1 MPRHLQVWHKRNRV
15 VVVANDSNER
25 IEIPEGVTRAL
36 VVTAHPDDVDF
47 GAGGTVMALV
57 KAGVQVTFCICTDG
71 DAGGFDDSTDRS
83 EIPAIRRAEQVSAAA
98 VYGVTDI
105 RFLGY
110 KDGYLEPSHDVQR
123 DIARV
128 MRQVQPQLVITQ
140 SPERNWDRLPASHPD
155 HMAAGEA
162 TTRALYPA
170 VRNPYAYPELRSQE
184 GLEAWTVSW
193 LWLQGHPEINHFVDT
208 TEFFSRKVNALE
220 QHASQTSHMEDLAGL
235 LRTWGEMQAQAA
247 GFAEGRLAEGFRQ
260 IKLPD

>member
-1 MPRHLQVWHKRNRV
+1 M
-15 VVVANDSNER
+15 SNESKER
-25 IEIPEGVTRAL
+25 VEIPEGVTRAL

-47 GAGGTVMALV
+47 GAGGTVMALI

-83 EIPAIRRAEQVSAAA
+83 EIPAIRRAEQVAAAA
-98 VYGVTDI
+98 VYGVTDV

-123 DIARV
+123 DIVRV
-128 MRQVQPQLVITQ
+128 MRQVQPQLVLTQ
-140 SPERNWDRLPASHPD
+140 SPERNWERLPASHPD

-162 TTRALYPA
+162 TARALYPA
-170 VRNPYAYPELRSQE
+170 VRNPYAYPELRDNE
-184 GLEAWTVSW
+184 GLEAWTVNW
-193 LWLQGHPEINHFVDT
+193 LWLQGHVEPNHWIDT

-220 QHASQTSHMEDLAGL
+220 AHASQTSHMENLEDM
-235 LRTWGEMQAQAA
+235 LRSWGEMQAAA
-247 GFAEGRLAEGFRQ
+247 AEFETGRLAEAFRQ

>member
-1 MPRHLQVWHKRNRV
+1 MN
-15 VVVANDSNER
+15 SNSDAKL
-25 IEIPEGVTRAL
+25 EIPEGVTRAL

-57 KAGVQVTFCICTDG
+57 KAGVSVTFCICTDG
-71 DAGGFDDSTDRS
+71 DAGGFDDATDRS
-83 EIPAIRRAEQVSAAA
+83 DIPAIRRAEQIDAAA
-98 VYGVTDI
+98 VYGVTDV

-123 DIARV
+123 DIVRV
-128 MRQVQPQLVITQ
+128 MRQIQPQLVLTQ

-155 HMAAGEA
+155 HMAAGEV

-170 VRNPYAYPELRSQE
+170 VRNPYAYPQLRTEE

-193 LWLQGHPEINHFVDT
+193 LWLQGHPEPNHWIDT
-208 TEFFSRKVNALE
+208 TEFFERKVAALE
-220 QHASQTSHMEDLAGL
+220 AHASQTSHMEDLAGM
-235 LRTWGEMQAQAA
+235 LRGWGEM
-247 GFAEGRLAEGFRQ
+247 LAETGGLEPGRIAEAFRQ

>member
-1 MPRHLQVWHKRNRV
+1 MSSE
-15 VVVANDSNER
+15 SNER

-83 EIPAIRRAEQVSAAA
+83 EIPAIRRAEQVAAAA
-98 VYGVTDI
+98 VYGVTDV

-123 DIARV
+123 DIVRV

-140 SPERNWDRLPASHPD
+140 SPERNWERLPASHPD

-162 TTRALYPA
+162 TSRALYPA
-170 VRNPYAYPELRSQE
+170 VRNPYAYPELRDNE
-184 GLEAWTVSW
+184 GLEAWTVNW
-193 LWLQGHPEINHFVDT
+193 LWLQGHVEPNHWIDT
-208 TEFFSRKVNALE
+208 TEFFSRKVTALE
-220 QHASQTSHMEDLAGL
+220 AHASQTSHMEGL
-235 LRTWGEMQAQAA
+235 EDMLRSWGEMQAAAA
-247 GFAEGRLAEGFRQ
+247 GFETGRLAEAFRQ

>member
-1 MPRHLQVWHKRNRV
+1 M
-15 VVVANDSNER
+15 SNESKYR

-57 KAGVQVTFCICTDG
+57 KAGVTVTFCICTDG

-83 EIPAIRRAEQVSAAA
+83 EIPAIRRAEQVAAAA
-98 VYGVTDI
+98 VYGVTDV

-123 DIARV
+123 DIVRV
-128 MRQVQPQLVITQ
+128 MRQVKPQLVLTQ
-140 SPERNWDRLPASHPD
+140 SPERNWERLPSSHPD

-162 TTRALYPA
+162 TARALYPA
-170 VRNPYAYPELRSQE
+170 VRNPFAYPELRNEE
-184 GLEAWTVSW
+184 GLEAWTVNW
-193 LWLQGHPEINHFVDT
+193 LWMQGHVEPNHWIDT
-208 TEFFSRKVNALE
+208 TEFFSRKVTALE
-220 QHASQTSHMEDLAGL
+220 AHASQTSHMENLEEM
-235 LRTWGEMQAQAA
+235 LRSWGEMQAAAA
-247 GFAEGRLAEGFRQ
+247 GFEAGRLAEAFRQ

>member
-1 MPRHLQVWHKRNRV
+1 M
-15 VVVANDSNER
+15 ANDSNER

-47 GAGGTVMALV
+47 GAGGTVMVLV

-83 EIPAIRRAEQVSAAA
+83 EIPAIRRAEQAAAAA
-98 VYGVTDI
+98 VYGVTDV

-170 VRNPYAYPELRSQE
+170 VRNPYAYPELRAQE

>member
-1 MPRHLQVWHKRNRV
+1 M
-15 VVVANDSNER
+15 
-25 IEIPEGVTRAL
+25 
-36 VVTAHPDDVDF
+36 
-47 GAGGTVMALV
+47 
-57 KAGVQVTFCICTDG
+57 
-71 DAGGFDDSTDRS
+71 
-83 EIPAIRRAEQVSAAA
+83 
-98 VYGVTDI
+98 YGVTDV

-208 TEFFSRKVNALE
+208 TDFFSRKVNALE

>member
-1 MPRHLQVWHKRNRV
+1 M
-15 VVVANDSNER
+15 SIESTER

-57 KAGVQVTFCICTDG
+57 KAGVRVTFCICTDG

-83 EIPAIRRAEQVSAAA
+83 QIPAIRRAEQTAAAA
-98 VYGVTDI
+98 VYGVTDV

-110 KDGYLEPSHDVQR
+110 KDGYLEPSHDLQR
-123 DIARV
+123 DIVRV

-140 SPERNWDRLPASHPD
+140 SPERNWERLPSSHPD

-162 TTRALYPA
+162 TARALYPA
-170 VRNPYAYPELRSQE
+170 VRNPYAYPELRIEE
-184 GLEAWTVSW
+184 GLEAWTISW
-193 LWLQGHPEINHFVDT
+193 LWLQGHVEPNHWIDT
-208 TEFFSRKVNALE
+208 TEFFSRKVQALNA
-220 QHASQTSHMEDLAGL
+220 HASQTSHMEDLEGL
-235 LRTWGEMQAQAA
+235 LRGWGESLAA
-247 GFAEGRLAEGFRQ
+247 TGGLESGRTAEAFRQ

>member
-15 VVVANDSNER
+15 VVVANDSKER

-83 EIPAIRRAEQVSAAA
+83 KIPAIRRAEQASAAA
-98 VYGVTDI
+98 VYGVTDV

>member
-1 MPRHLQVWHKRNRV
+1 MSNE
-15 VVVANDSNER
+15 SNER

-36 VVTAHPDDVDF
+36 IVTAHPDDVDF

-83 EIPAIRRAEQVSAAA
+83 EIPAIRRAEQVAAAA
-98 VYGVTDI
+98 VYGVTDV

-123 DIARV
+123 DIVRV

-140 SPERNWDRLPASHPD
+140 SPERNWERLPASHPD

-162 TTRALYPA
+162 TSRALYPA
-170 VRNPYAYPELRSQE
+170 VRNPYAYPELRDNE
-184 GLEAWTVSW
+184 GLEAWTVNW
-193 LWLQGHPEINHFVDT
+193 LWLQGHVEPNHWIDT
-208 TEFFSRKVNALE
+208 TEFFSRKVTALE
-220 QHASQTSHMEDLAGL
+220 AHASQTSHMEGL
-235 LRTWGEMQAQAA
+235 EDMLRSWGEMQAASA
-247 GFAEGRLAEGFRQ
+247 GFETGRLAEAFRQ

>member
-1 MPRHLQVWHKRNRV
+1 VWHKRNRV

-83 EIPAIRRAEQVSAAA
+83 QIPAIRRAEQASAAA
-98 VYGVTDI
+98 VYGVTDV

>member
-1 MPRHLQVWHKRNRV
+1 V
-15 VVVANDSNER
+15 VDVSIVSTER

-57 KAGVQVTFCICTDG
+57 KAGVTVTFCICTDG

-83 EIPAIRRAEQVSAAA
+83 QIPAIRRAEQVAAAA
-98 VYGVTDI
+98 VYGVTDV

-110 KDGYLEPSHDVQR
+110 RDGYLEPSQEVQR
-123 DIARV
+123 DIVRV

-140 SPERNWDRLPASHPD
+140 SPDRNWERLPSSHPD

-162 TTRALYPA
+162 TARALYPA
-170 VRNPYAYPELRSQE
+170 VRNPYAYPELRTEE

-193 LWLQGHPEINHFVDT
+193 LWLQGHVEPNHWIDT
-208 TEFFSRKVNALE
+208 TEFFSRKVTALE
-220 QHASQTSHMEDLAGL
+220 AHASQTSHMEGL
-235 LRTWGEMQAQAA
+235 EDMLRSWGEMQAQAA
-247 GFAEGRLAEGFRQ
+247 GFELGRLAEAFRQ

>member
-1 MPRHLQVWHKRNRV
+1 M
-15 VVVANDSNER
+15 SNESNDR

-83 EIPAIRRAEQVSAAA
+83 QIPAIRRAEQVAAAA
-98 VYGVTDI
+98 VYGVTDV

-110 KDGYLEPSHDVQR
+110 RDGYLEPSHEVQR
-123 DIARV
+123 DIVRV

-140 SPERNWDRLPASHPD
+140 SPDRNWERLPSSHPD

-162 TTRALYPA
+162 TARALYPA
-170 VRNPYAYPELRSQE
+170 VRNPYAYPELRNEE
-184 GLEAWTVSW
+184 GLEAWTVNW
-193 LWLQGHPEINHFVDT
+193 LWMQGHVEPNHWIDT
-208 TEFFSRKVNALE
+208 TEFFSRKVTALE
-220 QHASQTSHMEDLAGL
+220 AHASQTSHMEGL
-235 LRTWGEMQAQAA
+235 EDMLRSWGEMQAQAA
-247 GFAEGRLAEGFRQ
+247 GFELGRLAEAFRQ

>member
-1 MPRHLQVWHKRNRV
+1 MV
-15 VVVANDSNER
+15 VVSNESNDR

-83 EIPAIRRAEQVSAAA
+83 QIPAIRRAEQVAAAA
-98 VYGVTDI
+98 VYGVTDV

-110 KDGYLEPSHDVQR
+110 RDGYLEPSHEVQR
-123 DIARV
+123 DIVRV

-140 SPERNWDRLPASHPD
+140 SPDRNWERLPSSHPD

-162 TTRALYPA
+162 TARALYPA
-170 VRNPYAYPELRSQE
+170 VRNPYAYPELRNEE
-184 GLEAWTVSW
+184 GLEAWTVNW
-193 LWLQGHPEINHFVDT
+193 LWMQGHVEPNHWIDT
-208 TEFFSRKVNALE
+208 TEFFSRKVTALE
-220 QHASQTSHMEDLAGL
+220 AHASQTSHMEGL
-235 LRTWGEMQAQAA
+235 EDMLRSWGEMQAQAA
-247 GFAEGRLAEGFRQ
+247 GFELGRLAEAFRQ

>member
-1 MPRHLQVWHKRNRV
+1 VSNE
-15 VVVANDSNER
+15 SNER
-25 IEIPEGVTRAL
+25 VEIPEGVTRAL

-47 GAGGTVMALV
+47 GAGGTVMALI

-83 EIPAIRRAEQVSAAA
+83 EIPAIRRAEQVAAAA
-98 VYGVTDI
+98 VYGVTDV

-123 DIARV
+123 DIVRV

-140 SPERNWDRLPASHPD
+140 SPERNWERLPASHPD

-162 TTRALYPA
+162 TSRALYPA
-170 VRNPYAYPELRSQE
+170 VRNPYAYPELRDNE
-184 GLEAWTVSW
+184 GLEAWTVNW
-193 LWLQGHPEINHFVDT
+193 LWLQGHVEPNHWIDT
-208 TEFFSRKVNALE
+208 TEFFSRKVTALE
-220 QHASQTSHMEDLAGL
+220 AHASQTSHMEGL
-235 LRTWGEMQAQAA
+235 EDMLRSWGEMQAAAA
-247 GFAEGRLAEGFRQ
+247 GFETGRLAEAFRQ

>member
-1 MPRHLQVWHKRNRV
+1 V
-15 VVVANDSNER
+15 SNESTER

-83 EIPAIRRAEQVSAAA
+83 QIPAIRRAEQVAAAA
-98 VYGVTDI
+98 VYGVTDV

-110 KDGYLEPSHDVQR
+110 KDGYLEPSHAVQR
-123 DIARV
+123 DIVRV
-128 MRQVQPQLVITQ
+128 MRQVQPQLVLTQ
-140 SPERNWDRLPASHPD
+140 SPERNWERLPSSHPD

-162 TTRALYPA
+162 TARALYPA
-170 VRNPYAYPELRSQE
+170 VRNPFAYPELRNEE
-184 GLEAWTVSW
+184 GLEAWTVNW
-193 LWLQGHPEINHFVDT
+193 LWMQGHVEPNHWIDT
-208 TEFFSRKVNALE
+208 TEFFSRKVTALE
-220 QHASQTSHMEDLAGL
+220 AHASQTSHMENLEEM
-235 LRTWGEMQAQAA
+235 LRSWGEMQAAAA
-247 GFAEGRLAEGFRQ
+247 GFETGRLAEAFRQ

>member
-1 MPRHLQVWHKRNRV
+1 V
-15 VVVANDSNER
+15 VDVSTESTKR

-57 KAGVQVTFCICTDG
+57 KAGVTVTFCICTDG

-83 EIPAIRRAEQVSAAA
+83 QIPAIRRAEQVAAAA
-98 VYGVTDI
+98 VYGVTDV

-110 KDGYLEPSHDVQR
+110 RDGYLEPSHEVQR
-123 DIARV
+123 DIVRV

-140 SPERNWDRLPASHPD
+140 SPDRNWERLPSSHPD

-162 TTRALYPA
+162 TARALYPA
-170 VRNPYAYPELRSQE
+170 VRNPYAYPELRNEE
-184 GLEAWTVSW
+184 GLEAWTVNW
-193 LWLQGHPEINHFVDT
+193 LWVQGHVEPNHWIDT
-208 TEFFSRKVNALE
+208 TEFYSRKVNALE
-220 QHASQTSHMEDLAGL
+220 AHASQTSHMEGL
-235 LRTWGEMQAQAA
+235 EDMLRSWGEMQAQAA
-247 GFAEGRLAEGFRQ
+247 GFELGRLAEAFRQ

>member
-1 MPRHLQVWHKRNRV
+1 V
-15 VVVANDSNER
+15 SNESKYR

-57 KAGVQVTFCICTDG
+57 KAGVTVTFCICTDG

-83 EIPAIRRAEQVSAAA
+83 EIPAIRRAEQVAAAA
-98 VYGVTDI
+98 VYGVTDV

-123 DIARV
+123 DIVRV
-128 MRQVQPQLVITQ
+128 MRQVKPQLVLTQ
-140 SPERNWDRLPASHPD
+140 SPERNWERLPSSHPD

-162 TTRALYPA
+162 TARALYPA
-170 VRNPYAYPELRSQE
+170 VRNPFAYPELRNEE
-184 GLEAWTVSW
+184 GLEAWTVNW
-193 LWLQGHPEINHFVDT
+193 LWMQGHVEPNHWIDT
-208 TEFFSRKVNALE
+208 TEFFSRKVTALE
-220 QHASQTSHMEDLAGL
+220 AHASQTSHMENLEEM
-235 LRTWGEMQAQAA
+235 LRSWGEMQAAAA
-247 GFAEGRLAEGFRQ
+247 GFEAGRLAEAFRQ